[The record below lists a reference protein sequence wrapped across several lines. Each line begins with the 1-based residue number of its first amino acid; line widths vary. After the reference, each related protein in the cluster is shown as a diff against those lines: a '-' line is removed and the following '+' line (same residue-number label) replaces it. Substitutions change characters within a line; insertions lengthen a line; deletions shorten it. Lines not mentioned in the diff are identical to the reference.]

1 MNILFQGSGRK
12 KDKPDGN
19 LILNQGM
26 KATRMICVQVC
37 QDNSIRGQ
45 TPGAQEAA
53 ENTVILP
60 GVHDIN
66 FIVVPKHSR
75 VSVSGAELYIF
86 RYVMGNRKQGDNQR
100 SRTEGQQCSAYPA
113 VQSDKPAE
121 AEKEKHKSGS
131 CQDIRSMNP
140 YCKPRKGAETA
151 YSGKKQ
157 AGDGGYR
164 TGKQAGKKRYR
175 EEKKRQPEKG
185 NQYSRDQH
193 SRQVDQEDQEWKPL
207 ERSKLRKQHTKLY
220 AKGQDQRFQ
229 DITQETASKGPAA
242 GGDR

>member
-1 MNILFQGSGRK
+1 MGRFQNIGRSGTIGFINTGKISCLQEHCSVQLQAGYQGIVVGILAGTCFSFFRPEYSQCAGRQLKNIPAGQFPYLRAVHLQFLKQRSHIRMNILFPGSGRK
-12 KDKPDGN
+12 KNEPDGN

-26 KATRMICVQVC
+26 KATHMICVQVC

-100 SRTEGQQCSAYPA
+100 SRTEGQQCGAYPA

-131 CQDIRSMNP
+131 CR
-140 YCKPRKGAETA
+140 
-151 YSGKKQ
+151 
-157 AGDGGYR
+157 
-164 TGKQAGKKRYR
+164 
-175 EEKKRQPEKG
+175 
-185 NQYSRDQH
+185 
-193 SRQVDQEDQEWKPL
+193 
-207 ERSKLRKQHTKLY
+207 
-220 AKGQDQRFQ
+220 
-229 DITQETASKGPAA
+229 
-242 GGDR
+242 